1 MQSYIIKTHYL
12 KQKSHTFNFPF
23 KVFFFSRNCLLC
35 FFFHLLTFSH
45 VLATCTI
52 LALLL
57 SGDLVFDQRDL
68 QDLPGDPQSDTWHSS
83 ENLQD
88 QVDETTDILIDTDNN
103 PLHVIDSIVDES
115 IKTGALPHP
124 VEGAVNVNIIN
135 VYVDMGKIISAAD
148 STQSIMMI
156 Y

>member
-1 MQSYIIKTHYL
+1 M
-12 KQKSHTFNFPF
+12 
-23 KVFFFSRNCLLC
+23 
-35 FFFHLLTFSH
+35 
-45 VLATCTI
+45 LATCTI
-52 LALLL
+52 VALLL
-57 SGDLVFDQRDL
+57 SGDLVFDQRDS
-68 QDLPGDPQSDTWHSS
+68 QDIPGDPQYDTLHSS

-88 QVDETTDILIDTDNN
+88 QVDETTDILTDTDNN

-135 VYVDMGKIISAAD
+135 VYVDIGKKISAAD
-148 STQSIMMI
+148 STQLIFVTI